1 MRNKEN
7 TTKFKCIT
15 LSIVKSS
22 CTSWIFILIIFLS
35 VQQSVAMAQ
44 YPPTIVAGKSKI
56 TGVIKNLTPFTR
68 DSIFVHLTV
77 PNPISGETIKYKAIV
92 DQSGKFAI
100 DAEVET
106 NNTLISLY
114 TSINPSKYLFIKL
127 TNGGITHIDITYNAK
142 NQIDTIRVKPS
153 MHQKDIVNGMEVFGK
168 IISHK
173 SGRKP
178 QSLYNETPDYFLNY
192 AKTILLERL
201 EILKSNTDISEEFKE
216 ILAKDF
222 HLFLYK
228 SHVFNYEDEMILNY
242 RNTNEG
248 KSDKTDFIKIDRT
261 YYRFLKDFN
270 LNDPQ
275 YLNTPTFLEFQKEI
289 LRNEILNL
297 PLIEENDIPSWL
309 SNVKA
314 TLSDLVGF
322 NDGQYYDILAANA
335 YARQLNEELRPLSK
349 KQKENISNYWK
360 NGEIVKILF
369 KKNQQVV
376 ELDRFKAPVVL
387 NDVSSVSNEKLIAT
401 ILSKYKN
408 KVVFID
414 LWATWCGPCLDA
426 MQRFRNTKN
435 QFKDKDIVFVYLTN
449 ASSPKKLWEEKIKG
463 IGNEHYYLTD
473 TQWEY
478 IMNKFEFEGIP
489 SYLLYD
495 KSGKLIN
502 KFTAFP
508 ENEKVRE
515 IINSLL

>member
-1 MRNKEN
+1 MI
-7 TTKFKCIT
+7 TKKIF
-15 LSIVKSS
+15 
-22 CTSWIFILIIFLS
+22 CTFWILVLFLS
-35 VQQSVAMAQ
+35 VKQYVAIAQST
-44 YPPTIVAGKSKI
+44 PIIVAGKSKI
-56 TGVIKNLTPFTR
+56 TGVIKSLTPSTR
-68 DSIFVHLTV
+68 DSIFVNIAV
-77 PNPISGETIKYKAIV
+77 PNPISGETVKYKAIV
-92 DQSGKFAI
+92 DQSGKFTI
-100 DAEVET
+100 DTEVET

-114 TSINPSKYLFIKL
+114 TSINPSKYLFLKL
-127 TNGGITHIDITYNAK
+127 TNGGITHVDITYNTK
-142 NQIDTIRVKPS
+142 NQIDILNTNLD
-153 MHQKDIVNGMEVFGK
+153 MNQNDIVHGSEVFGK

-178 QSLYNETPDYFLNY
+178 QSLYNKQPDYFLNY

-201 EILKSNTDISEEFKE
+201 EILKSNTDISEEYKE

-222 HLFLYK
+222 RLFLYK
-228 SHVFNYEDEMILNY
+228 SHVFNYEDEMMMNY
-242 RNTNEG
+242 RNNNGG

-270 LNDPQ
+270 LNDPR

-297 PLIEENDIPSWL
+297 PLIEERDIPSWL
-309 SNVKA
+309 SKVKA

-322 NDGQYYDILAANA
+322 NDSQYYDILAANA
-335 YARQLNEELRPLSK
+335 YARQLNEELRPLTE
-349 KQKENISNYWK
+349 KQKENISNYWE

-369 KKNQQVV
+369 RKNQQVV
-376 ELDRFKAPVVL
+376 ELNKFKAPVVL
-387 NDVSSVSNEKLIAT
+387 NDVSSVTNEKLIAT

-435 QFKDKDIVFVYLTN
+435 QFRDKDIVFVYLTN

-478 IMNKFEFEGIP
+478 IMNWFEFEGIP

-495 KSGKLIN
+495 KSGRLMN

-508 ENEKVRE
+508 ENEKVKE
-515 IINSLL
+515 MIDSLL

>member
-1 MRNKEN
+1 
-7 TTKFKCIT
+7 
-15 LSIVKSS
+15 
-22 CTSWIFILIIFLS
+22 
-35 VQQSVAMAQ
+35 MAQ